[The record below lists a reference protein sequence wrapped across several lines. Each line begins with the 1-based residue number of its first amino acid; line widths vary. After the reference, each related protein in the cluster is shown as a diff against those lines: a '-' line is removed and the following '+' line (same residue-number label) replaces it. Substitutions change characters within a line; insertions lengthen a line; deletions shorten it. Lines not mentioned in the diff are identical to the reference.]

1 MPCIIVSQ
9 LLIPIT
15 IIDYYHNYGCLMF
28 MYQTKITASVWA
40 KVKQILQTD
49 SFLHSFHLSDI
60 HSTNAFQSLIY
71 WRNSWRC
78 WGNIV
83 LGGVLLSH
91 RALLAVRK
99 RDSKGSESG
108 QGQLS
113 GGDRRAGSSGWEGA
127 RSGKSCR
134 QREQRVQQPDVEKRV
149 LDPKRTSVAWMQQA
163 AGRGEMMG
171 LERKGGVL
179 RTILSNLRFAT
190 KCNKKPLNCQT
201 AKWYN

>member
-134 QREQRVQQPDVEKRV
+134 QWVWA
-149 LDPKRTSVAWMQQA
+149 RTALRRRWEGWFQWLRRSQIWEELQA
-163 AGRGEMMG
+163 EGAACTATWRGK
-171 LERKGGVL
+171 KGPG
-179 RTILSNLRFAT
+179 S
-190 KCNKKPLNCQT
+190 
-201 AKWYN
+201 